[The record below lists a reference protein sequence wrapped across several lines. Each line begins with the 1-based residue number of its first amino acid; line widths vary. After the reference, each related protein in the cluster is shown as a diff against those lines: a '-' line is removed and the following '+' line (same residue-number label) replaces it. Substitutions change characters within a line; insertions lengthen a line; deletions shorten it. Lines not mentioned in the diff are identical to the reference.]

1 MDNNEIDKLK
11 EENSD
16 LRYELFELKNK
27 RNLDY
32 EYRELINDLLI
43 SARDMKNKKKDNY
56 ELIEYCDNIIEYIRT
71 FLIDYKL

>member
-1 MDNNEIDKLK
+1 MNNEIDRLK
-11 EENSD
+11 EENSN
-16 LRYELFELKNK
+16 LKYELFELKNK

-43 SARDMKNKKKDNY
+43 SARDMKDKKRDNH
-56 ELIEYCDNIIEYIRT
+56 ELVEYCNKIIEYIKT